1 MSAKSAVVLHGD
13 CLRKIP
19 EAVER
24 AGGRFDLV
32 YVDPPFNAGGRRRA
46 RDERRDR
53 TNGTEAYSDAWGG
66 IDAFLAML
74 KPRLSAMRDAMTER
88 GSLFLHLDFRTVH
101 DAKVAADGVFGRGAY
116 RGEIIWVPGNGARR
130 RTGPSVTHQTVLVYT
145 RGRDM
150 IWNADDPALREPFAE
165 TSLRMHFNNVDANG
179 RNYRER
185 TINGRKYRYFAD
197 EGRKMGSVWTDC
209 PAMNANTP
217 LTRETT
223 GYPTQKP
230 VSLLD
235 RIVRAAT
242 RSDSSVLDP
251 MCGSGTTLVAAL
263 RAGRRAVGID
273 QSPVACKIATKRV
286 TELRPVSRL
295 PRERPNP

>member
-1 MSAKSAVVLHGD
+1 MTRARERRAAAETRPAVLYGD
-13 CLRKIP
+13 CLRRIP

-24 AGGRFDLV
+24 ARGRFDLV
-32 YVDPPFNAGGRRRA
+32 YVDPPFNAGGKRRA
-46 RDERRDR
+46 RNGRGERAA
-53 TNGTEAYSDAWGG
+53 GTEAYSDAWGG
-66 IDAFLAML
+66 LDAFLSML
-74 KPRLSAMRDAMTER
+74 GPRLSAMRDAMTDR

-101 DAKVAADGVFGRGAY
+101 DAKVLADGIFGRSAY
-116 RGEIIWVPGNGARR
+116 RGEIVWVPGNGARR
-130 RTGPSVTHQTVLVYT
+130 TNGPSVTHQTILVYA

-150 IWNADDPALREPFAE
+150 IWNSTDPALREPFAE
-165 TSLRMHFNNVDANG
+165 TSLRMHFTHVDADG
-179 RNYRER
+179 RKYRER
-185 TINGRKYRYFAD
+185 TIRGRKYRYFAD
-197 EGRKMGSVWTDC
+197 EGRKLGSVWSDC

-242 RSDSSVLDP
+242 TTESRVLDP
-251 MCGSGTTLVAAL
+251 MCGSGTTLVAAT

-273 QSPVACKIATKRV
+273 RSAVACKIARNRIARAV
-286 TELRPVSRL
+286 
-295 PRERPNP
+295 